1 MIRNDESRKAS
12 DALRLMLRPAA
23 EYSARVAASLDA
35 KWAEAISVPL
45 LLALLLGIVT
55 SVATTGRVVA
65 SLLLSQTVCWSFVPA
80 LQLGTGSL
88 LIASAPRRR
97 VTFPRAVELLFAAH
111 GPWSLWLVATGVL
124 QSVFPDQ
131 NLALASSL
139 IPWTWTAWMLT
150 AYGREIL
157 ALTPAQSRLRVL
169 AHQGAAVLLILTYM
183 ELGSRLSVRL
193 IGVFQG

>member
-1 MIRNDESRKAS
+1 MIRNDESVKAS

-23 EYSARVAASLDA
+23 EYRARGRVAGCKVGGSLF
-35 KWAEAISVPL
+35 SVPL

-80 LQLGTGSL
+80 LQLVRGSL

-131 NLALASSL
+131 N
-139 IPWTWTAWMLT
+139 
-150 AYGREIL
+150 
-157 ALTPAQSRLRVL
+157 
-169 AHQGAAVLLILTYM
+169 
-183 ELGSRLSVRL
+183 
-193 IGVFQG
+193 